1 MKPAGFIWK
10 LLSSKT
16 FESGI
21 SGLSGR
27 WCPSGASIRF
37 CFRLSSVPGKIFPHL
52 CDSSPHPLRGSSPFE
67 GSLSEVVKRH
77 WSRECFVSQSHMCF
91 QPGRASEL
99 DSPPVLYGNFYLR
112 KLLNRGYRGTRG
124 YRDDREGGALRAQVL
139 DFAFGSHLCREKFSS
154 LVQVVPSPASREL
167 PYRGEPFRGCE
178 EALVPGV
185 FRQSVSYVLSAGSGI
200 RIG

>member
-124 YRDDREGGALRAQVL
+124 YRDYRE
-139 DFAFGSHLCREKFSS
+139 DGSSVRRGEWSS
-154 LVQVVPSPASREL
+154 LTVTVMAIISPVER
-167 PYRGEPFRGCE
+167 
-178 EALVPGV
+178 
-185 FRQSVSYVLSAGSGI
+185 VSGDMLGI
-200 RIG
+200 PVKRAAWEGR